1 MTASTLMQAIV
12 ATLDACV
19 LFQGR
24 LTDLLL
30 NLAEAGAFEP
40 VWSNAIHAEWM
51 KNLNVRFGIPGDRIA
66 YRRGEMEKA
75 FPAANVDA
83 TPALI
88 SSVQAHCKT
97 AAQMKDAHVIAT
109 AIRAKA
115 DVIVTHNIKD
125 FAGSALMEFNLSK
138 VRPDNFCVQLLATQT
153 ERVLNGIR
161 AHRVSLKKAALPPA
175 GYLQYLAD
183 DKSGIPK
190 FSLALKPYLNRI

>member
-1 MTASTLMQAIV
+1 LTASTLLQAIV

-30 NLAEAGAFEP
+30 NLAEAGVFEP

-51 KNLNVRFGIPGDRIA
+51 KNLNVRFGIP
-66 YRRGEMEKA
+66 
-75 FPAANVDA
+75 
-83 TPALI
+83 
-88 SSVQAHCKT
+88 
-97 AAQMKDAHVIAT
+97 

-125 FAGSALMEFNLSK
+125 FAGSALIEFNLSK

-190 FSLALKPYLNRI
+190 FSLALNAYLNRI